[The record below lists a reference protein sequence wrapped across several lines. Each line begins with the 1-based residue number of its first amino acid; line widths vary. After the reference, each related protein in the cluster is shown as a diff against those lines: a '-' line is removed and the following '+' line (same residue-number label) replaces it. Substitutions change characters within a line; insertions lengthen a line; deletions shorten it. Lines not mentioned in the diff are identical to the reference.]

1 MSRIWKTCLFL
12 VLLGGGKGGKIFWGL
27 PYRFSTNPERIVKVR
42 ESAPSK
48 IGLFCIGFWGCI
60 HCYHLHSAPII
71 QLSFIVNIVFLVCI
85 AALHSHP
92 AGAISLLLQLLKI
105 KIFLLPTMLCIIL
118 FSSSISYHLDFVLNI
133 NMILATFLH
142 CCRYWTQ
149 MILWGW
155 VFLCLL
161 VLEWGWT
168 RRICTPTCWL
178 LWRKR
183 SLDEMFH
190 ERMMMLLLMIAWW
203 WLVTFTFF
211 NFFQKN
217 FFDNVGKHIIVNIK
231 SKKQK
236 LFWAKFGNLLL

>member
-42 ESAPSK
+42 LQKLGFSA
-48 IGLFCIGFWGCI
+48 LVFWGCI

-92 AGAISLLLQLLKI
+92 AGAISLLLQLQLQLLKI
-105 KIFLLPTMLCIIL
+105 QIFLLPTMLCIIL

-183 SLDEMFH
+183 TLDEMSSPTSLCQ
-190 ERMMMLLLMIAWW
+190 RSMMQWASVHKATLSKLQVW
-203 WLVTFTFF
+203 WLQSRPATFWLSWSTRS
-211 NFFQKN
+211 NFPQRTA
-217 FFDNVGKHIIVNIK
+217 
-231 SKKQK
+231 SPSR
-236 LFWAKFGNLLL
+236 

>member
-1 MSRIWKTCLFL
+1 MGAKGAKFFGDSPIGFLPTPKELWKC
-12 VLLGGGKGGKIFWGL
+12 
-27 PYRFSTNPERIVKVR
+27 VKVR
-42 ESAPSK
+42 LQK
-48 IGLFCIGFWGCI
+48 LGFCALVFWGCV

-92 AGAISLLLQLLKI
+92 AGAISLLLQLQLQLQLLKI
-105 KIFLLPTMLCIIL
+105 QIFLLPTMLCIIL

-161 VLEWGWT
+161 VLEWG
-168 RRICTPTCWL
+168 
-178 LWRKR
+178 
-183 SLDEMFH
+183 
-190 ERMMMLLLMIAWW
+190 
-203 WLVTFTFF
+203 
-211 NFFQKN
+211 
-217 FFDNVGKHIIVNIK
+217 
-231 SKKQK
+231 
-236 LFWAKFGNLLL
+236 